1 VLFKHRFKLDM
12 DALAERGVVTLPG
25 GQQRLRLVDSLG
37 LDPPFLGAGA
47 V

>member
-37 LDPPFLGAGA
+37 LDPPFLGAAA